1 MKVVIAVALAL
12 LGSLGVTSVSA
23 QMRYHCR
30 DANGNDYVLSR
41 PCLSG
46 STTRTVESVP
56 VPSSSSSSYSYSQ
69 PSRPTTVRTAPSEP
83 DHYSYMSGRC
93 RALDENIRNAYS
105 RKIAPDVVQGMR
117 NEYRRDCA
125 QEEQDASDRFY
136 QERRAGDRQRREEEK
151 SAQLAAQSASEMD
164 ARKAQQCAESQRI
177 LNSKKARTDLTEGER
192 ADLKRFEEA
201 FLARCKR

>member
-1 MKVVIAVALAL
+1 MKVVFAVMLVL
-12 LGSLGVTSVSA
+12 LGALGVSSVGA
-23 QMRYHCR
+23 QTRYHCR
-30 DANGNDYVLSR
+30 DANGNNYSLSR
-41 PCLSG
+41 PCLEG
-46 STTRTVESVP
+46 STTRTIEAG
-56 VPSSSSSSYSYSQ
+56 PSQPSYSYSQ

-93 RALDENIRNAYS
+93 RSLDENIRNAYS

-136 QERRAGDRQRREEEK
+136 RERRDGDRQRREEER
-151 SAQLAAQSASEMD
+151 SAQMAAQSASEMD

>member
-1 MKVVIAVALAL
+1 MKVVFAVMLVL
-12 LGSLGVTSVSA
+12 LGGLGVSSVGA
-23 QMRYHCR
+23 QTRYHCR
-30 DANGNDYVLSR
+30 DANGNDYALSR
-41 PCLSG
+41 PCPSG

-56 VPSSSSSSYSYSQ
+56 VQPSYSYSQ

-93 RALDENIRNAYS
+93 RSLDENIRNAYS
-105 RKIAPDVVQGMR
+105 RKIAPEVVQGMR

-125 QEEQDASDRFY
+125 QEERDASDRFY
-136 QERRAGDRQRREEEK
+136 QERRDGERQRREEAK

-164 ARKAQQCAESQRI
+164 ARKAQQCAESQRV
-177 LNSKKARTDLTEGER
+177 LNSKKARPDLTEGER

>member
-1 MKVVIAVALAL
+1 MKVVFAVMLVL
-12 LGSLGVTSVSA
+12 LGGLGASSA
-23 QMRYHCR
+23 GAQTRYHCR
-30 DANGNDYVLSR
+30 DANGNNYSLTR
-41 PCLSG
+41 PCLEG
-46 STTRTVESVP
+46 STTRTVEAGP
-56 VPSSSSSSYSYSQ
+56 AQPSYSYSQ
-69 PSRPTTVRTAPSEP
+69 PSRSTVVRAAPDVP

-125 QEEQDASDRFY
+125 QEERDASDRFY

-151 SAQLAAQSASEMD
+151 SAQMAAQSAREMD
-164 ARKAQQCAESQRI
+164 ARQAQQCAESQRI
-177 LNSKKARTDLTEGER
+177 LNNKRARTDLTEGER